1 MDLQIKTGKK
11 VYTLKDEYG
20 NEIGK
25 IAFNPGDQN
34 FVARVKGFKD
44 YLESEDGKVAEI
56 DRLSNEGKV
65 EEAIELMTKLDKNIK
80 AKIDEIFDANVSDI
94 VFGNACCLSKLE
106 DGSIFVESFLTSILP
121 EYKKM
126 MSKSNEKVQ
135 QYTRGYINDRSA
147 SHKHRR
153 KRK

>member
-44 YLESEDGKVAEI
+44 YLESEDGTVAEI

-80 AKIDEIFDANVSDI
+80 AKIDEIFDAKTPFYCTTEKDR
-94 VFGNACCLSKLE
+94 CTYC
-106 DGSIFVESFLTSILP
+106 D
-121 EYKKM
+121 YK
-126 MSKSNEKVQ
+126 NLCGE
-135 QYTRGYINDRSA
+135 R
-147 SHKHRR
+147 
-153 KRK
+153 